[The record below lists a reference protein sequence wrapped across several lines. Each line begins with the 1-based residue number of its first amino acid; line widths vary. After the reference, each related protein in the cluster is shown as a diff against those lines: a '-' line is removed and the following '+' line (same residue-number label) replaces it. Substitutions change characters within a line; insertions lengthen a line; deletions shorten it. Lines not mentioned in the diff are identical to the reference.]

1 MKKENLKRS
10 QTLMSTQQES
20 FKSQIADVNLDI
32 LKINKKLNQYTS
44 YQEHIDSVI
53 QEESKLRQNI
63 EKKTFLMNEN
73 LTEQITKLKSSFDNL
88 STTMMSH
95 IETIKDEILVDVRN
109 NNSKFLSTF
118 ESNIKRFDEYE
129 KHLTN
134 AHDEKSLAI
143 QEVENKLSVIE
154 EVTGNQFTII
164 KNEIDSSKSKI
175 NAIQN
180 QMSNN
185 TNLITNEISTIKKD
199 IISIK
204 NEIEKINN
212 GRTILFDSVTK
223 VTNDIS
229 TLNTKNEKINHE
241 MSLIIK
247 DVQSKLKHYETVN
260 KMLNETFISVK
271 NDVLLQIEDITKVSN
286 ESYNK
291 LRDNLLNELKQTK
304 VEIDKFHINIIQ
316 ENQKFIDFTQAQM
329 KSQNDSV
336 KQLIDYTND
345 DIDVLKKKSDTLEN
359 IVKNLRT
366 EMINNINGVEGFL
379 TQRYDSIFRAMS
391 SDRS

>member
-1 MKKENLKRS
+1 
-10 QTLMSTQQES
+10 
-20 FKSQIADVNLDI
+20 
-32 LKINKKLNQYTS
+32 
-44 YQEHIDSVI
+44 
-53 QEESKLRQNI
+53 
-63 EKKTFLMNEN
+63 
-73 LTEQITKLKSSFDNL
+73 
-88 STTMMSH
+88 
-95 IETIKDEILVDVRN
+95 
-109 NNSKFLSTF
+109 
-118 ESNIKRFDEYE
+118 
-129 KHLTN
+129 
-134 AHDEKSLAI
+134 
-143 QEVENKLSVIE
+143 
-154 EVTGNQFTII
+154 
-164 KNEIDSSKSKI
+164 
-175 NAIQN
+175 
-180 QMSNN
+180 
-185 TNLITNEISTIKKD
+185 
-199 IISIK
+199 
-204 NEIEKINN
+204 
-212 GRTILFDSVTK
+212 
-223 VTNDIS
+223 
-229 TLNTKNEKINHE
+229 

-379 TQRYDSIFRAMS
+379 TQRYDSIFRSMS

>member
-1 MKKENLKRS
+1 
-10 QTLMSTQQES
+10 MSS
-20 FKSQIADVNLDI
+20 
-32 LKINKKLNQYTS
+32 
-44 YQEHIDSVI
+44 
-53 QEESKLRQNI
+53 
-63 EKKTFLMNEN
+63 
-73 LTEQITKLKSSFDNL
+73 
-88 STTMMSH
+88 
-95 IETIKDEILVDVRN
+95 RN
-109 NNSKFLSTF
+109 
-118 ESNIKRFDEYE
+118 
-129 KHLTN
+129 
-134 AHDEKSLAI
+134 
-143 QEVENKLSVIE
+143 
-154 EVTGNQFTII
+154 
-164 KNEIDSSKSKI
+164 
-175 NAIQN
+175 
-180 QMSNN
+180 
-185 TNLITNEISTIKKD
+185 IKKD

-345 DIDVLKKKSDTLEN
+345 DIDVLKKK
-359 IVKNLRT
+359 
-366 EMINNINGVEGFL
+366 
-379 TQRYDSIFRAMS
+379 
-391 SDRS
+391 

>member
-1 MKKENLKRS
+1 
-10 QTLMSTQQES
+10 
-20 FKSQIADVNLDI
+20 
-32 LKINKKLNQYTS
+32 
-44 YQEHIDSVI
+44 
-53 QEESKLRQNI
+53 
-63 EKKTFLMNEN
+63 MNEN

-223 VTNDIS
+223 VKNDIS

-379 TQRYDSIFRAMS
+379 TQRYDSIFRSMS

>member
-1 MKKENLKRS
+1 M
-10 QTLMSTQQES
+10 
-20 FKSQIADVNLDI
+20 
-32 LKINKKLNQYTS
+32 
-44 YQEHIDSVI
+44 
-53 QEESKLRQNI
+53 
-63 EKKTFLMNEN
+63 
-73 LTEQITKLKSSFDNL
+73 
-88 STTMMSH
+88 
-95 IETIKDEILVDVRN
+95 
-109 NNSKFLSTF
+109 
-118 ESNIKRFDEYE
+118 
-129 KHLTN
+129 TN

-379 TQRYDSIFRAMS
+379 TQRYDSIFRSMS